1 MSNDGPNYNDKKV
14 FTNIMQ
20 NSGTT
25 DLIIYH
31 YIPNNFKGI
40 NIKKTLNMDLKCDQE
55 YTFALTYW
63 DISIVHF
70 LKAAE

>member
-25 DLIIYH
+25 DLLIYH
-31 YIPNNFKGI
+31 YIPNKYNFKGI
-40 NIKKTLNMDLKCDQE
+40 NKKNFKYGSEMWSRIYICIDLLRYIDC
-55 YTFALTYW
+55 TF
-63 DISIVHF
+63 S
-70 LKAAE
+70 

>member
-31 YIPNNFKGI
+31 YIPNYNLKGI
-40 NIKKTLNMDLKCDQE
+40 NKKNFKYGSEM
-55 YTFALTYW
+55 
-63 DISIVHF
+63 
-70 LKAAE
+70 

>member
-20 NSGTT
+20 NSGTS

-31 YIPNNFKGI
+31 YIPNKVS
-40 NIKKTLNMDLKCDQE
+40 IKKTLNMDLKCDQE
-55 YTFALTYW
+55 YTFALTY
-63 DISIVHF
+63 
-70 LKAAE
+70 